1 MAEHILYIQCDVLLT
16 IHELKI
22 QVMVSKYGTMGK
34 KRITIGLSPLMVDSG
49 HNNKKWQITVSM
61 VALQI
66 LYILLIDSGRY
77 LP

>member
-49 HNNKKWQITVSM
+49 HNNKK
-61 VALQI
+61 
-66 LYILLIDSGRY
+66 
-77 LP
+77 